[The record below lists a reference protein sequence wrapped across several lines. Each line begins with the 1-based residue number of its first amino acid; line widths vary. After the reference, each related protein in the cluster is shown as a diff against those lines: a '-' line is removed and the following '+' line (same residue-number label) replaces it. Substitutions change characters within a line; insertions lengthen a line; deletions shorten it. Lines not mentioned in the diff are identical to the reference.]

1 MAAYQIV
8 YFHVPA
14 AFTALSGFFVA
25 LAASGL
31 YLATGNFKYD
41 EFAAAVTEVALAFA
55 TVNLVTGSIWARYAW
70 GIWWT
75 WDARLTSMLTCWLIY
90 AGYMILRRSIEEP
103 TQRARLSAVLS
114 IFGCV
119 DVGFVYKSIEWF
131 RTQHPSPGAQHPR
144 RWRDGAGNGSAH
156 LLELSGAGLPFGDP
170 DHRAHASGRDFEGN
184 RFPAPHGPFLLTET
198 SLEPREFQFVFG
210 GFTVAWLIV
219 IVYVISI
226 ASRERRLRKELDR
239 VRKMVEGK

>member
-1 MAAYQIV
+1 MRERIMYVLAAVAAALLTWNLYKVFFVLPIQANVAAYQIL

-14 AFTALSGFFVA
+14 AFTALGGFMVA
-25 LAASGL
+25 LVASCL
-31 YLATGNFKYD
+31 YLAKGNFKYD

-55 TVNLVTGSIWARYAW
+55 TINLITGSIWARYAW

-114 IFGCV
+114 ILGCV

-131 RTQHPSPGAQHPR
+131 RTQHPSPVLSI
-144 RWRDGAGNGSAH
+144 RDGGGMGPGMEAPIYWNFLGLACLSAI
-156 LLELSGAGLPFGDP
+156 LIIVRMRQE
-170 DHRAHASGRDFEGN
+170 
-184 RFPAPHGPFLLTET
+184 ET
-198 SLEPREFQFVFG
+198 SREIDS
-210 GFTVAWLIV
+210 L
-219 IVYVISI
+219 
-226 ASRERRLRKELDR
+226 RR
-239 VRKMVEGK
+239 MAHSY

>member
-1 MAAYQIV
+1 MREKLMYILAAAAAFLLTWNLYKIFFVLPVTANVAAYQIV

-25 LAASGL
+25 LGASGL
-31 YLATGNFKYD
+31 YLATGKFKYD
-41 EFAAAVTEVALAFA
+41 EFAAAVTEVALALA
-55 TVNLVTGSIWARYAW
+55 TINLITGSIWARYAW

-114 IFGCV
+114 ILGCV

-131 RTQHPSPGAQHPR
+131 RTQHPSPVLSI
-144 RWRDGAGNGSAH
+144 RDGGGMGPGMEAPIYWNFLGLACLSAI
-156 LLELSGAGLPFGDP
+156 LIIVRMRQE
-170 DHRAHASGRDFEGN
+170 
-184 RFPAPHGPFLLTET
+184 ET
-198 SLEPREFQFVFG
+198 SREIDS
-210 GFTVAWLIV
+210 L
-219 IVYVISI
+219 
-226 ASRERRLRKELDR
+226 RR
-239 VRKMVEGK
+239 MAHSY

>member
-1 MAAYQIV
+1 MREKLMYVLAAAAAFLLTWNLYKIFFVLPVTANVAAYQIV

-31 YLATGNFKYD
+31 YLATGKFKYD

-55 TVNLVTGSIWARYAW
+55 TINLITGSIWARYAW

-114 IFGCV
+114 ILGCV

-131 RTQHPSPGAQHPR
+131 RTQHPSPVLSI
-144 RWRDGAGNGSAH
+144 RDGGGMGPGMEAPIYWNFLGLACLSAI
-156 LLELSGAGLPFGDP
+156 LIIVRMRQE
-170 DHRAHASGRDFEGN
+170 
-184 RFPAPHGPFLLTET
+184 ET
-198 SLEPREFQFVFG
+198 SREIDS
-210 GFTVAWLIV
+210 L
-219 IVYVISI
+219 
-226 ASRERRLRKELDR
+226 RR
-239 VRKMVEGK
+239 MAHSY

>member
-1 MAAYQIV
+1 MREKLMYVLAAAAAALLTWNLYKIFFVLPVTANVAAYQIV

-55 TVNLVTGSIWARYAW
+55 TINLITGSIWARYAW

-114 IFGCV
+114 ILGCV

-131 RTQHPSPGAQHPR
+131 RTQHPSPVLSIRSGGGMGPGMEAPIY
-144 RWRDGAGNGSAH
+144 WNFLGLACLSAI
-156 LLELSGAGLPFGDP
+156 LIIVRMRQE
-170 DHRAHASGRDFEGN
+170 
-184 RFPAPHGPFLLTET
+184 ET
-198 SLEPREFQFVFG
+198 SREIDS
-210 GFTVAWLIV
+210 L
-219 IVYVISI
+219 
-226 ASRERRLRKELDR
+226 RR
-239 VRKMVEGK
+239 MAHSY